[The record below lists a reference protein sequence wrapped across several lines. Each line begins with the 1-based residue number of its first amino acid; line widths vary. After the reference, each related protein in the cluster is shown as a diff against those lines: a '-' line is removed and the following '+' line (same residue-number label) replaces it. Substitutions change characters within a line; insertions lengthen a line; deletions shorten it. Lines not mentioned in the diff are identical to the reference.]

1 MLKNAIKRI
10 LKTSTVEKQGD
21 WYIATCPALSPIGAQ
36 GTTKKDAMKNLRNVL
51 RIYIDGCFD
60 SIISELIEEAKNQA
74 KKKKRKKKKKA
85 N

>member
-10 LKTSTVEKQGD
+10 LETSTIEKQGE

-36 GTTKKDAMKNLRNVL
+36 GKTKKDAMKNLRNVL

-60 SIISELIEEAKNQA
+60 AIITELLQEAGQMDEESND
-74 KKKKRKKKKKA
+74 
-85 N
+85 